1 MPESRTESSPSSPR
15 EIPPWVDVVLLA
27 AIALTFLMRGWITWP
42 DPVVDFGRELYVPW
56 QISEGRSLY
65 ADIACHNG
73 PFSPYFNALL
83 FSLFGV
89 GLRTL
94 VWVNAAIATGVMA
107 LVYRVALRYA
117 GRLAAFL
124 ACASFITLF
133 CFAQFT
139 PMGNFNWLCPY
150 SHELTHG
157 IALALAGLVALHRAE
172 ERQRWQWALAAGGL
186 LGCVFLGKCEVF
198 AAAAVANV
206 AFLVMSAWRKGR
218 FGREDLK
225 GGGAL
230 AVGFAAVL
238 VVVYAYFLHAGGSA
252 MAVRA
257 VLGAWWYVFDARNAS
272 SPFFAFSIGTDAPL
286 RNVLAMLKV
295 LGVYA
300 LVFGGMVLVAWN
312 WHPPRWRR
320 RLSLATGAALLGG
333 VLFAR
338 RFCHLGD
345 YFRPLPVL
353 LMAILLWGGWR
364 LLRKR
369 SAVEASHPAIL
380 SLGVFALLLLLK
392 ILLNCR
398 IYHYGF
404 ALAMPAVIFLV
415 CVITTWGPWGMRR
428 LGGNAGCFL
437 LVWCLLWGGVVWRY
451 VKVAEMHIARKE
463 FVMGAKSDSFLADIR
478 CLNARQAAV
487 ILAQQTPSEST
498 LVTLPDCEWLN
509 YLARRRNPLPYGN
522 FNPHQVGIFGEEN
535 MIRNFSLTPPDYVAI
550 VDSDTASYGARF
562 FGQDYA
568 VALAKHIESHYK
580 EWLTIGAPPF
590 GPVRMGI
597 RLLRRRDLP
606 PSARN

>member
-1 MPESRTESSPSSPR
+1 MPESRIESSPSSPR
-15 EIPPWVDVVLLA
+15 EIPLWVDVVLLA
-27 AIALTFLMRGWITWP
+27 AMALTFMMRGWITWP
-42 DPVVDFGRELYVPW
+42 DPVIDFGRELYVPW
-56 QISEGRSLY
+56 QISAGRTLY
-65 ADIACHNG
+65 AEIAYHNG

-94 VWVNAAIATGVMA
+94 VWVNAIIGIGVLA
-107 LVYRVALRYA
+107 LVYRAALRYA
-117 GRLAAFL
+117 GRLAALL
-124 ACASFITLF
+124 AGVSFITLF
-133 CFAQFT
+133 WFAQFT

-150 SHELTHG
+150 SHEITHG
-157 IALALAGLVALHRAE
+157 IALALAGLVALHRSE
-172 ERQRWQWALAAGGL
+172 ERKSWQWALAAGGL

-198 AAAAVANV
+198 AAAAAANV

-218 FGREDLK
+218 VGRNELK
-225 GGGAL
+225 GVGAL
-230 AVGFAAVL
+230 ALGFAAVL
-238 VVVYAYFLHAGGSA
+238 ALAYAYFLRAGGA
-252 MAVRA
+252 GMAVRA

-272 SPFFAFSIGTDAPL
+272 SPFFAASVGTDAPV
-286 RNVLAMLKV
+286 RNVLALLKV

-300 LVFGGMVLVAWN
+300 VAFGGMVLMAWN
-312 WHPPRWRR
+312 WRAPRWRR
-320 RLSLATGAALLGG
+320 SLSLATGVALL
-333 VLFAR
+333 VFLLFAR
-338 RFCHLGD
+338 RFCHLED

-353 LMAILLWGGWR
+353 LMALLLWGGWC
-364 LLRKR
+364 LLRQR
-369 SAVEASHPAIL
+369 SAAAVSRPAIL
-380 SLGVFALLLLLK
+380 SLNVFALMLLLK

-415 CVITTWGPWGMRR
+415 CVITAWGARGVRR

-437 LVWCLLWGGVVWRY
+437 LAWCLLWGLVVWRY
-451 VKVAEMHIARKE
+451 VRVSETRIARKE
-463 FVMGAKSDSFLADIR
+463 YVMGTGADSFLADTR

-487 ILAQQTPSEST
+487 ILAQQTPAEST

-522 FNPHQVGIFGEEN
+522 FNPHQVGIFGEGD

-568 VALAKHIESHYK
+568 ADLAKYIEIHYE

-606 PSARN
+606 